1 MPFAGARGVSKDAR
15 GEQIAV
21 TVDTARL
28 QRGTDRFDLRYP
40 DEVQGQ
46 ELREGLDGH
55 PSVSVVERDELWW
68 LEDDRCTP

>member
-1 MPFAGARGVSKDAR
+1 MRAARDKRLLLTALVCDAVP
-15 GEQIAV
+15 EA
-21 TVDTARL
+21 
-28 QRGTDRFDLRYP
+28 FDLWHP